1 MLIRFI
7 ALIKCIKEQI
17 LHSRHIKNES
27 LESLVSIYFV
37 VAVVLSDVLCS
48 LLSPYLTQQRNDM
61 ALRILFGFIY
71 FPVWG
76 SRFFMLV

>member
-17 LHSRHIKNES
+17 LHSRHVKNEP
-27 LESLVSIYFV
+27 LEIPVSICFV
-37 VAVVLSDVLCS
+37 LALVLSNVLCN
-48 LLSPYLTQQRNDM
+48 LLSPYLTQQRNYM
-61 ALRILFGFIY
+61 ALRIFRLIY

-76 SRFFMLV
+76 SRFFI